1 MRIKFFLALLLMV
14 LLVAGGFWYSGSGI
28 KLTDKDVL
36 LVGDFENSTGDAVFD
51 GSLREAV
58 SIGLAQSPLLNLV
71 SAEKVAE
78 AMRSRSLAANTPVD
92 RALAPKLCGHVG
104 ATAFLTGAIAKDGD
118 RYLLRL
124 GAFQCASGKEMV
136 VHALGDAAA
145 KLRSQLGE
153 NSDSIEKFNL
163 PLERAT
169 SSSAEAIQWFAEG
182 RRISRE
188 KGSLEA
194 VPALKKAVELDA
206 KFALARS

>member
-92 RALAPKLCGHVG
+92 R
-104 ATAFLTGAIAKDGD
+104 
-118 RYLLRL
+118 
-124 GAFQCASGKEMV
+124 
-136 VHALGDAAA
+136 
-145 KLRSQLGE
+145 
-153 NSDSIEKFNL
+153 
-163 PLERAT
+163 
-169 SSSAEAIQWFAEG
+169 
-182 RRISRE
+182 
-188 KGSLEA
+188 
-194 VPALKKAVELDA
+194 
-206 KFALARS
+206 